1 MMHRVIGEHVENKGR
16 TMGPGSGNVTHGH
29 RYAADNGTR
38 ERKIDTHIHV
48 GPRGGDFS
56 GFPRELVV
64 TVLAASDRSAL
75 LVVYKKLLH
84 RHQPKSISVTLAR
97 WTDATVLPKSPRSRK
112 YIATPRAFRSV
123 RAGIRSTKPNGVFV
137 RSLETRY
144 IEGSELF
151 CATAKSIGNRDG
163 KIGTIRVGRSSE
175 IL

>member
-112 YIATPRAFRSV
+112 YIATPHAFRSV
-123 RAGIRSTKPNGVFV
+123 RAGTRSTKPNGVFV
-137 RSLETRY
+137 HSLETRY

-151 CATAKSIGNRDG
+151 CATANSIGNRDG
-163 KIGTIRVGRSSE
+163 KIGTIRVGRSSK